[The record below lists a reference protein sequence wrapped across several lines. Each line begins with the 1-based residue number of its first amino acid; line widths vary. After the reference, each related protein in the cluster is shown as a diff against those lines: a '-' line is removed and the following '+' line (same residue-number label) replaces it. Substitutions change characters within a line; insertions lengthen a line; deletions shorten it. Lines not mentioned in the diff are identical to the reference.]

1 LKFLNDCY
9 ILFSATQFLEV
20 SMAYGDDSERI
31 RKRAWEKYISPQ
43 IQRGVRQVVLPIK
56 PLMKELES
64 EGFPPNH
71 PRQFC
76 KALQKKS
83 FLVEKGLVLRQIEG
97 PPSGTSTTVILHFDI
112 QGNPAPPKCPTSD
125 VAETPSQRA
134 FRLTERVRGLL
145 KEEIAAFGGTD
156 AFMRWVRSDDED
168 AA

>member
-1 LKFLNDCY
+1 
-9 ILFSATQFLEV
+9 
-20 SMAYGDDSERI
+20 MAYGDDSERI

-97 PPSGTSTTVILHFDI
+97 PPSGTSTTVVLHFDI
-112 QGNPAPPKCPTSD
+112 QGDPASAAPVAPAERPTPD
-125 VAETPSQRA
+125 AAETPSQRA

-145 KEEIAAFGGTD
+145 KDEIASFGGTD